1 MRDNLMKLTEE
12 YLGVSI
18 PQEHYEDELA
28 KAEEKL
34 KRISEKNKDGTYDRP
49 EYLAMLIAENIT
61 REIFSTYSIMKFE
74 ERKRAAQK
82 MDNPTNN
89 LSIA

>member
-1 MRDNLMKLTEE
+1 MRDNLMQLTEE
-12 YLGVSI
+12 FLGSVV
-18 PQEHYEDELA
+18 PQELYEWELV
-28 KAEEKL
+28 KAQEKL
-34 KRISEKNKDGTYDRP
+34 RKIAEKNKDGTYDRP

-61 REIFSTYSIMKFE
+61 SEIFSIQSIMKFE

-82 MDNPTNN
+82 MDNSQSN